1 MRSSPMQIDL
11 YDIPA
16 GIYVVKVILENSV
29 ATAKF
34 IKS

>member
-1 MRSSPMQIDL
+1 MDV
-11 YDIPA
+11 YEIPA
-16 GIYVVKVILENSV
+16 GIYIVKAILENSV